1 MHEKVLGFVSF
12 GKERKGES
20 ENEQARFFS
29 GNWKSFNGM
38 PIKHL
43 LKTTE

>member
-20 ENEQARFFS
+20 ENEQAIFFF
-29 GNWKSFNGM
+29 WKLEKLQWYAN
-38 PIKHL
+38 
-43 LKTTE
+43 